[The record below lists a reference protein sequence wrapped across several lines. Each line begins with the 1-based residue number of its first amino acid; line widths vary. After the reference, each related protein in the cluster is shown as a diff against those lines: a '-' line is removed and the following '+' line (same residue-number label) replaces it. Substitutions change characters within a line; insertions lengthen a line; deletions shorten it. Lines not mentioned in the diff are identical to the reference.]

1 MATEP
6 RTTLFHTFIYGAILT
21 FPILFL
27 QFVVNEEKIF
37 SSVLMQD
44 VLFSGVVEEFFKW
57 FILLIAIYH
66 HIEFDDPYD
75 GVLYGVS
82 ISLGFATVENILY
95 ILSFGLDTAF
105 MRALMPVSSHAL
117 FGVVMGYYLG
127 RAKFTGRNISIRY
140 QAVALTL
147 PMLLHIIFNFIL
159 TIEGKWAYIMLPF
172 MLFLWWFALRKVK
185 IAHKQLV
192 QMLAAQQK
200 FYQLKIAKSI
210 IKIGRLKLFAIC
222 SSKIYLIEKIKKRN
236 KRLLE

>member
-1 MATEP
+1 MFVLLSVSIAPALALFSFFYLRNQMATEP
-6 RTTLFHTFIYGAILT
+6 RTTLLHTFIYGAILT

-27 QFVVNEEKIF
+27 QFVLMEEHIF
-37 SSVLMQD
+37 SHVILQD

-57 FILLIAIYH
+57 FILFVAIYN

-95 ILSFGLDTAF
+95 LLSYGLDTAF

-127 RAKFTGRNISIRY
+127 RAKFTEKKISIRY
-140 QAVALTL
+140 LVVALTL
-147 PMLLHIIFNFIL
+147 PMLLHIVYNFIL
-159 TIEGKWAYIMLPF
+159 TIEGMWAYIMLPF

-185 IAHKQLV
+185 TAHKQLV
-192 QMLAAQQK
+192 QMLVAQQK
-200 FYQLKIAKSI
+200 F
-210 IKIGRLKLFAIC
+210 
-222 SSKIYLIEKIKKRN
+222 
-236 KRLLE
+236 

>member
-1 MATEP
+1 MFVLLSVSIAPALALFSFFYLRNQMATEP

-27 QFVVNEEKIF
+27 QFVVNEENIF

-200 FYQLKIAKSI
+200 F
-210 IKIGRLKLFAIC
+210 
-222 SSKIYLIEKIKKRN
+222 
-236 KRLLE
+236 

>member
-27 QFVVNEEKIF
+27 QFVVNEENIF
-37 SSVLMQD
+37 TSVLMQD

-200 FYQLKIAKSI
+200 F
-210 IKIGRLKLFAIC
+210 
-222 SSKIYLIEKIKKRN
+222 
-236 KRLLE
+236 

>member
-1 MATEP
+1 MFVLLSVSIAPALALFSFFYLRNQMATEP
-6 RTTLFHTFIYGAILT
+6 RRTLFHTFLYGAILT

-27 QFVVNEEKIF
+27 QYIINEEQIF
-37 SSVLMQD
+37 PNIIFQD

-57 FILLIAIYH
+57 FILMIAIYH

-95 ILSFGLDTAF
+95 MLSFGVNTAF

-127 RAKFTGRNISIRY
+127 KAKFSKKDLSI
-140 QAVALTL
+140 QCCMLALFAPL
-147 PMLLHIIFNFIL
+147 ILHIIYNFIF
-159 TIEGKWAYIMLPF
+159 TIEGKWTYIMIPF

-185 IAHKQLV
+185 RAHQHLV
-192 QMLAAQQK
+192 QMLFAEK
-200 FYQLKIAKSI
+200 KI
-210 IKIGRLKLFAIC
+210 
-222 SSKIYLIEKIKKRN
+222 
-236 KRLLE
+236 